1 MCYSVIRIW
10 FSILKLK
17 ILISDGDPQI
27 SRKRILIH
35 ISGGLDSILIF
46 IKHFLSVLKI
56 SKTLVFFLRASG
68 EYLKRY
74 GQGSAFTTDPW
85 KRIFKTD
92 HCPYLHIYSHD
103 VLKKKTKFLDIF
115 NTDKNNFIKN
125 NIEASP
131 REIWIRIRFLEICG
145 SPSLV

>member
-1 MCYSVIRIW
+1 MGIRK
-10 FSILKLK
+10 FQENGSLSISPEDLL
-17 ILISDGDPQI
+17 LYYF
-27 SRKRILIH
+27 L
-35 ISGGLDSILIF
+35 L
-46 IKHFLSVLKI
+46 FLSVLKI
-56 SKTLVFFLRASG
+56 SKTFVFFIRTSN

-74 GQGSAFTTDPW
+74 GQGSAFTMDPW
-85 KRIFKTD
+85 KRIFKT
-92 HCPYLHIYSHD
+92 HPCPYLHIYSHD

-145 SPSLV
+145 SPSLIRTHSKVRYRLLSKT